1 MSFDLGKFNQAQ
13 MADILR
19 QDEDLASTVG
29 ELFRWIAERGRIPK
43 PTDGEAVRD
52 IANRTQKSIRYTR
65 LLLAY
70 GQTFLPPEPMER
82 GETLRELFWALVY
95 GVRDRDLT
103 GHLRAW
109 RQVTGGEVAL

>member
-1 MSFDLGKFNQAQ
+1 MSFDLRKFNQAQ

-29 ELFRWIAERGRIPK
+29 EMFRWIYDNGRVPR
-43 PTDGEAVRD
+43 PDDGEAVRD

-70 GQTFLPPEPMER
+70 GQTFLPPEPMGRAAAAREMLA
-82 GETLRELFWALVY
+82 TMIDVLRH
-95 GVRDRDLT
+95 GDRR
-103 GHLRAW
+103 GHLEAW
-109 RQVTGGEVAL
+109 REVISGEVAL